1 MESGYNYI
9 NKNTFTNNPGNPVN
23 VIVVIPC
30 FNEYRAVKRL
40 LQSLMR
46 QNKELL
52 QKTMFVFVINNTMAD
67 SETVRNINAQTVEF
81 FKEQLAESFPLWV
94 TVIDQATKGNMFPDK
109 TGGVGLARKIGMD
122 ESLKW
127 FHSRDFRA
135 LVSLDAD
142 CQLGDDYLETIHTFF
157 KDKKNQAAVLPY
169 EHPLNVEGV
178 MADAIVNYELY
189 LRYYTLSLHYANS
202 HYAFHTIGSTMAVT
216 PDTYKKSGGMNKRK
230 AAEDFYFLE
239 KVRKIV
245 PIASLKTGMVYPS
258 PRISQRV
265 PFGTGQRVKRYVE
278 GEFEDE
284 NLLYNPKNFD
294 VLKQWNAVFAEHQT
308 QSGEMLLDKARQIS
322 PELSKYLFYNY
333 FVPNWNN
340 VISNSKDEKYLLSQ
354 RIMWMDAFR
363 TMKLVHFLRD
373 NLNPNIYMFDAIDE
387 LMAKFELPKIER
399 GEGTPPYEKQ
409 VEYLTALRKAQIDLL
424 Q

>member
-81 FKEQLAESFPLWV
+81 FKEQLSESFPLWV

-142 CQLGDDYLETIHTFF
+142 CQLGDDYLETIHEFF
-157 KDKKNQAAVLPY
+157 KNKKNQAAVLPY

-178 MADAIVNYELY
+178 MSDAIVNYELY
-189 LRYYTLSLHYANS
+189 LRYYTLSLHYAKS

-216 PDTYKKSGGMNKRK
+216 PDTYKKSGG
-230 AAEDFYFLE
+230 
-239 KVRKIV
+239 
-245 PIASLKTGMVYPS
+245 
-258 PRISQRV
+258 
-265 PFGTGQRVKRYVE
+265 
-278 GEFEDE
+278 DE
-284 NLLYNPKNFD
+284 
-294 VLKQWNAVFAEHQT
+294 
-308 QSGEMLLDKARQIS
+308 
-322 PELSKYLFYNY
+322 
-333 FVPNWNN
+333 
-340 VISNSKDEKYLLSQ
+340 
-354 RIMWMDAFR
+354 
-363 TMKLVHFLRD
+363 
-373 NLNPNIYMFDAIDE
+373 
-387 LMAKFELPKIER
+387 
-399 GEGTPPYEKQ
+399 
-409 VEYLTALRKAQIDLL
+409 
-424 Q
+424 